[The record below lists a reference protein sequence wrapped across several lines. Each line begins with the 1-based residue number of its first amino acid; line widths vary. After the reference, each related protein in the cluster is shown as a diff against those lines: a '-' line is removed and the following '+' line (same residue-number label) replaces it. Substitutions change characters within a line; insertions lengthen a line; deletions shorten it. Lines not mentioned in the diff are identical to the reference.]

1 MPHKLIGLCTCSRCP
16 GRQYREVCARSLA
29 TRGTLGAG
37 IGLFSVLHTWDQR
50 PQHYPHIHCVI
61 AAGGITP
68 DYASWIASRRS
79 FFLPVKV
86 LSRVF
91 RGKVLG
97 RTGGSVPRWPTSD
110 PRPSRFV
117 SRAAQLHCV
126 APRSLP
132 SRLGVY
138 SKPPLVNRSMC
149 CAISVHT
156 LTAAASPTA
165 D

>member
-1 MPHKLIGLCTCSRCP
+1 MRQVDRQPKLSR
-16 GRQYREVCARSLA
+16 RSLA

-37 IGLFSVLHTWDQR
+37 IGLFSVLNTWDQR

-61 AAGGITP
+61 AAAGLTP
-68 DYASWIASRRS
+68 DHASWIAPRRS

-97 RTGGSVPRWPTSD
+97 RTGGAFHDGQPTSD

-156 LTAAASPTA
+156 LTASASPTQT
-165 D
+165 DRTR